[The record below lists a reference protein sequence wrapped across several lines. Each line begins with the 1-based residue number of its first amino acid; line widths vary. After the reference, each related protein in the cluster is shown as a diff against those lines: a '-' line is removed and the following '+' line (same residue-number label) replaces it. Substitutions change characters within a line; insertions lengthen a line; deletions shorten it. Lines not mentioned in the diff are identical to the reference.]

1 MRYFSGFCLQNEQAL
16 FESFTYKGDFCVV
29 GFSYGAQKVLEYVF
43 TCKERVD
50 KLQLISP
57 AFFQDKSDKFKKLQT
72 LSFRKNPELYCE
84 NFLKNVT
91 SQDLSQ
97 YFKMGTLKDLQELL
111 YYNWDKSKLRKLVEN
126 GVEIEVYLGEKDKII
141 DALHVKSFFQEF
153 ATIYYIK
160 DGGHIL

>member
-1 MRYFSGFCLQNEQAL
+1 MKYFSGFCLQDEQAL
-16 FESFTYKGDFCVV
+16 FESFTCKGDFCVV
-29 GFSYGAQKVLEYVF
+29 GFSYGAQKALEYVF

-111 YYNWDKSKLRKLVEN
+111 YYNWDENKLRKLVEN

-160 DGGHIL
+160 NGGHIL